1 MASLLMFKAPLF
13 PFDPSIDGPMGHLH
27 LILIYTITWGLHL
40 AYVAFIAY
48 KWRAVVKER
57 AAEAGR

>member
-1 MASLLMFKAPLF
+1 MFKAPLF

-57 AAEAGR
+57 AAQAGR